1 MAENKYTKGDL
12 STMQA
17 WPLARK
23 IQVTQTRLIEWKVR
37 FNGQIYISFSGGK
50 DSTVLADLAARVYAA
65 NPDEKGP
72 LTLAFVDTGLEYPE
86 IRKFVPSFADWLRT
100 TYSIPVTLE
109 VLRPE
114 MTFPE
119 VISEYGYPV
128 IGKEIARRVYYAK
141 RGSTW
146 AANQLK
152 GLTCD
157 GKENNAYSNRFLKY
171 NYLIE
176 APFAISSQ
184 CCDVMKKG
192 PRTATPKNPGESP

>member
-1 MAENKYTKGDL
+1 M
-12 STMQA
+12 
-17 WPLARK
+17 
-23 IQVTQTRLIEWKVR
+23 
-37 FNGQIYISFSGGK
+37 
-50 DSTVLADLAARVYAA
+50 
-65 NPDEKGP
+65 
-72 LTLAFVDTGLEYPE
+72 DTGLEYPE

-100 TYSIPVTLE
+100 TYRIPVTLE